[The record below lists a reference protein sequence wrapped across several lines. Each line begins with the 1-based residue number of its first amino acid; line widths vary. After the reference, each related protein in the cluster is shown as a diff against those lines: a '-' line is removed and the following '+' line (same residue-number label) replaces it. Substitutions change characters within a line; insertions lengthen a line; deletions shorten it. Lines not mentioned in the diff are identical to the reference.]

1 MLSLPDLNRRQWLKT
16 TVAGVAGLTVARN
29 LLVTPARAQH
39 EADRTAKT
47 TEPARL
53 SGNENPYGPSPM
65 AVMAIVQNADKA
77 FRYATKDE
85 AKKLQDLLAADNK
98 LKPENVVVSAGSA
111 EILENYALW
120 LSKQGSGPGGEVVTA
135 LPGYLGFTS
144 RIAAL
149 GTKIVTVPLDANMV
163 HDLDAMA
170 AKVGPATKC
179 VYICNPNNPTS
190 TIVPPDKLK
199 AFCIEM
205 SKKVPVFID
214 EAYLECSDNFAENTM
229 APLVAAGH
237 NVVVARTF
245 SKMYG
250 LAGQRIGYGLMPA
263 AVAKDVAA
271 LSDTR
276 LNKLG
281 LLAAIAS
288 VEEMN
293 YVPETRAKIKAER
306 DKLCATL
313 KELKRKYAEP
323 QGNFVFF
330 HTGMPV
336 KTFQDKMAAENVIVA
351 RAFPPAEDWCR
362 MSIGSPEEM
371 ALAHAALRKIFAG

>member
-1 MLSLPDLNRRQWLKT
+1 
-16 TVAGVAGLTVARN
+16 
-29 LLVTPARAQH
+29 
-39 EADRTAKT
+39 
-47 TEPARL
+47 
-53 SGNENPYGPSPM
+53 
-65 AVMAIVQNADKA
+65 
-77 FRYATKDE
+77 
-85 AKKLQDLLAADNK
+85 
-98 LKPENVVVSAGSA
+98 
-111 EILENYALW
+111 
-120 LSKQGSGPGGEVVTA
+120 
-135 LPGYLGFTS
+135 
-144 RIAAL
+144 
-149 GTKIVTVPLDANMV
+149 MV

-170 AKVGPATKC
+170 AKVGPNTKA

-190 TIVPPDKLK
+190 TIVPPAKLK

-237 NVVVARTF
+237 NIVVARTF

-250 LAGQRIGYGLMPA
+250 LAGQRVGYGLMPA
-263 AVAKDVAA
+263 AIAKEVAA
-271 LSDTR
+271 LSETR

-281 LLAAIAS
+281 VLAATAS
-288 VEEMN
+288 IEEMT

-313 KELKRKYAEP
+313 KELKRKFPDP

-330 HTGMPV
+330 HTGMPI
-336 KTFQDKMAAENVIVA
+336 KTFQEKMAAENVMVA
-351 RAFPPAEDWCR
+351 RAFPPALDWCR

-371 ALAHAALRKIFAG
+371 ALAHAALRKIFA

>member
-1 MLSLPDLNRRQWLKT
+1 MLSLPELNRRQWLKT

-39 EADRTAKT
+39 EDDRTAKRD
-47 TEPARL
+47 EPARL
-53 SGNENPYGPSPM
+53 GGNENPYGPSPM

-77 FRYATKDE
+77 FRYATKEE
-85 AKKLQDLLAADNK
+85 ATKLGDLLAADNK
-98 LKPENVVVSAGSA
+98 VKAENVVVGSGST
-111 EILENYALW
+111 EILENYAKW
-120 LSKQGSGPGGEVVTA
+120 LSKQGSGPGGEIVSA
-135 LPGYLGFTS
+135 LPGYINFTGKMK
-144 RIAAL
+144 AL
-149 GTKIVTVPLDANMV
+149 GSTIVTVPLDDNMV

-170 AKVGPATKC
+170 AKVGPNTKA

-190 TIVPPDKLK
+190 TIVPPAKLK
-199 AFCIEM
+199 AFCIEI
-205 SKKVPVFID
+205 SKKCPVFID

-237 NVVVARTF
+237 NIIVARTF

-250 LAGQRIGYGLMPA
+250 LAGQRVGYGLMPA
-263 AVAKDVAA
+263 AVAKEVAA
-271 LSDTR
+271 LSETR

-281 LLAAIAS
+281 VLAATAS
-288 VEEMN
+288 LEEMT
-293 YVPETRAKIKAER
+293 YVSETRAKIKAER

-313 KELKRKYAEP
+313 KELKRKFPDP

-330 HTGMPV
+330 HTGMPIA
-336 KTFQDKMAAENVIVA
+336 TFQEKMAAENVMVA
-351 RAFPPAEDWCR
+351 RAFPPALDWCR

-371 ALAHAALRKIFAG
+371 ALAHAALRKVFA